1 MLTGRATLYGTAVGG
16 EAGAFKAINIIR
28 NEIDKTMAYT
38 GCRRWTRSPPTS
50 SSAIARATG
59 WRHGDGHGVMARLDR
74 CLNIYD
80 LRDAAKRRLPK
91 GVFDFVDRATEDHI
105 AVANNRSAF
114 ERIKLRHRAL
124 VDVSGRS
131 VATTLFGKPA
141 SLPMAIAP
149 TGAAGLCWHE
159 GELEL
164 AKAAAKAKIPLT
176 LSTASMT
183 SMEKIAKAGGP
194 EVGGRLWFQ
203 LYVWKRRD
211 LSHQLI
217 ERANRN
223 GFEALIVTVNSP
235 VSANREY
242 NTHNGFGLPFNPTVR
257 FTFDMMRHPAWVTGV
272 LMKYFTSIGFP
283 TPRELSGGLPPVG
296 AQRRRCPRCA
306 AGDSLDW
313 NDIAKFRDIW
323 PGILMLKGVNRPDDA
338 VKALSYGIDGIVVS
352 NHGGRNMDSAAA
364 TLDVLP
370 EIAEAV
376 GDRMTLVLDSG
387 VRRGSDIVKALALGA
402 KAVLTGRATL
412 YGTAVGGE
420 AGALKAID
428 ILKNEA
434 DKTMAYT
441 GCRTVDEISTDIF
454 FGQREGNRLRDRV
467 TDSV

>member
-1 MLTGRATLYGTAVGG
+1 
-16 EAGAFKAINIIR
+16 
-28 NEIDKTMAYT
+28 MAN
-38 GCRRWTRSPPTS
+38 
-50 SSAIARATG
+50 
-59 WRHGDGHGVMARLDR
+59 LDR
-74 CLNIYD
+74 CLNVWD

-91 GVFDFVDRATEDHI
+91 GVFDFVDRATEDHL
-105 AVANNRSAF
+105 AVTNNRSAF

-183 SMEKIAKAGGP
+183 PMEKIAA
-194 EVGGRLWFQ
+194 VGGRLWFQ
-203 LYVWKRRD
+203 LYVWKQRE
-211 LSHQLI
+211 LSHQLVQ
-217 ERANRN
+217 RAHRN
-223 GFEALIVTVNSP
+223 GFEALIITVDSP
-235 VSANREY
+235 VSPNREY
-242 NTHNGFGLPFNPTVR
+242 NTHNGFGLPFTPTLR
-257 FTFDMMRHPAWVTGV
+257 FTLDVMRHPAWTTGV
-272 LMKYFTSIGFP
+272 LMKYFTAKGGFP
-283 TPRELSGGLPPVG
+283 RHENYPEEYQSSILSGVG
-296 AQRRRCPRCA
+296 SRDALRA
-306 AGDSLDW
+306 DSLNWEDV
-313 NDIAKFRDIW
+313 AKFRDMW
-323 PGILMLKGVNRPDDA
+323 PGVLMLKGVNRPDDA
-338 VKALSYGIDGIVVS
+338 IKALSYGIDGIVVS

-364 TLDVLP
+364 SLDVLP

-376 GDRMTLVLDSG
+376 GDKMTLILDFG

-420 AGALKAID
+420 AGALRAIN

-441 GCRTVDEISTDIF
+441 GCRTVDEVSPDIF
-454 FGQREGNRLRDRV
+454 WGYREGNRLMGAA
-467 TDSV
+467 